1 MNKHME
7 LAEVVQVLSN
17 SLKEANK
24 QIGEKNKNEIGYAAV
39 DFSISFPADF
49 KIENKKAVVNFV
61 DMKTQAFSISTESTT
76 KKWFT
81 GLFGSEKKQVSESS
95 NVAMINIKMKPIPG

>member
-1 MNKHME
+1 ME
-7 LAEVVQVLSN
+7 LTDIVQVLSN

-24 QIGEKNKNEIGYAAV
+24 QIGEKSKNEMGYAAV

-49 KIENKKAVVNFV
+49 KIENKKAVLNFV
-61 DMKTQAFSISTESTT
+61 DMKTQAFATSTESTT

-81 GLFGSEKKQVSESS
+81 GLFGSEKRQVIESS
-95 NVAMINIKMKPIPG
+95 NVAMINIKLKPMPG